1 MSVEDMAAQ
10 ILPPLG
16 ALIGEGKA
24 FNWLVTNKW
33 NNLVEIRRMHDLPL
47 LLMASERVR
56 VLATFGSLEA
66 V

>member
-1 MSVEDMAAQ
+1 
-10 ILPPLG
+10 
-16 ALIGEGKA
+16 
-24 FNWLVTNKW
+24 
-33 NNLVEIRRMHDLPL
+33 VEIRRMHDLPL